1 MKGDNNM
8 KCNVW
13 FVLAKSYYWNPADA
27 TIESYYV
34 KGSSI
39 EDCQKKAWSKLK
51 SDYHSLTIQEIN
63 VKVVKK

>member
-1 MKGDNNM
+1 M

-13 FVLAKSYYWNPADA
+13 FCLAKDYFWNPSDVI
-27 TIESYYV
+27 IESYFV

-39 EDCQKKAWSKLK
+39 EDCQRKAWEKLK

-63 VKVVKK
+63 VRVVKK